1 MTGEVFSVPTA
12 PNGPWEQISS
22 NERTWIEFIR
32 VISCGSDPRLSVEMV
47 RKLTDLLAPA
57 EEDAQRL

>member
-57 EEDAQRL
+57 EEGAQRL